1 MKNSLDYTTMNENI
15 DSNANN
21 TNDNQITNIDNS
33 HKLTIN
39 NNDNDDRSTEQ
50 CSRKPAINED
60 INTPAGLQK
69 KGVLMTC

>member
-1 MKNSLDYTTMNENI
+1 MNEDI
-15 DSNANN
+15 DRNANN
-21 TNDNQITNIDNS
+21 SNDNHITNINNS
-33 HKLTIN
+33 QKLTIN
-39 NNDNDDRSTEQ
+39 NDDNDDKSTEQ

>member
-1 MKNSLDYTTMNENI
+1 MNEDI
-15 DSNANN
+15 DRNANN
-21 TNDNQITNIDNS
+21 SNDNRITNINNS
-33 HKLTIN
+33 QKLTIN
-39 NNDNDDRSTEQ
+39 NDDNDDKSTEQ

>member
-1 MKNSLDYTTMNENI
+1 MNEDI
-15 DSNANN
+15 DRNANN
-21 TNDNQITNIDNS
+21 SNDNHITNINNS
-33 HKLTIN
+33 QKLNIN
-39 NNDNDDRSTEQ
+39 NDDNDDKSTEQ

>member
-1 MKNSLDYTTMNENI
+1 MNEDI
-15 DSNANN
+15 DGNANN
-21 TNDNQITNIDNS
+21 SNDNHITNINNS
-33 HKLTIN
+33 QKLTIN
-39 NNDNDDRSTEQ
+39 NDDNDDKSTEQ